1 MKDEDKS
8 SIRVYLKRAFSKI
21 IIWGAFSLLVMIIFL
36 VQTNSSYDHT
46 IDNYGMSQGV
56 IGKLGIEFSN
66 ERLELREMVLQM
78 DISDMNELEKNIE
91 TRESH
96 INKYL
101 DEISK
106 LNTKEKEA
114 ALCKEIQQNLKI
126 YGDAKEKIKTLAKDN
141 KDDQAFSVINHEESE
156 TALVVLGKINE
167 LLQLNIQE
175 CAKLSSRT
183 KVIEIIAVILG
194 ILFVLAFIPTAKTVI
209 KQTQEEI
216 AGPIEKMKNAAEK
229 IADGNFDVEID
240 IDSKLET
247 GILAKSF
254 NKMIQNLQTYIKEI
268 RDILG
273 SIAEGDFSVKPEI
286 EYRGEFIE
294 IEKSLDNI
302 LKSMNDTFM
311 KIENSTKL
319 VNGGASQVSDT
330 AQSLSKGATE
340 QASTIEELTASMN
353 EINEKVKTTSTSV
366 TEANRIVGRL
376 RVRIQESNEDM
387 NNMMKAMDK
396 IQISSQNIKE
406 IINTIDSIAQQTN
419 LLALNA
425 AIEAAR
431 AGESGKGFAVVAE
444 EVRQLAEQ
452 SSKAVST
459 TTELIENS
467 INSVQEGKNMADNT
481 SKALEHLVRR
491 TNETS
496 SIFDEIVK
504 ATDEE
509 SSAIKEIDEAIN
521 QIADV
526 VQSNSA
532 VAEESAAASEE
543 LTAQAESLD
552 SMLSNFKLA
561 GNN

>member
-1 MKDEDKS
+1 MKNEENS
-8 SIRVYLKRAFSKI
+8 SIRIQLKKAFSKI
-21 IIWGAFSLLVMIIFL
+21 IIWGTFSLAVMLLFL
-36 VQTNSSYDHT
+36 VQTNSSYKHA

-78 DISDMNELEKNIE
+78 DVLDMSEIEKSIE
-91 TRESH
+91 TRESD
-96 INKYL
+96 INKYV

-114 ALCKEIQQNLKI
+114 ALCKEIEQNLKI
-126 YGDAKEKIKTLAKDN
+126 YSDTKEKIETLAKGN
-141 KDDQAFSVINHEESE
+141 KDDQAFSIINHEESE
-156 TALVVLGKINE
+156 NALVVLDKINE

-175 CAKLSSRT
+175 CDKLSSRT
-183 KVIEIIAVILG
+183 RVIEIIAVILG
-194 ILFVLAFIPTAKTVI
+194 IVSALAFIPTAKAVI

-216 AGPIEKMKNAAEK
+216 ADPIEKMKNAAEK
-229 IADGNFDVEID
+229 IAEGNFDVEID

-254 NKMIQNLQTYIKEI
+254 NKMIENLQTYIKEI
-268 RDILG
+268 KEILG
-273 SIAEGDFSVKPEI
+273 SIADGDFSVKPQV
-286 EYRGEFIE
+286 EYKGEFIE

-302 LKSMNDTFM
+302 LKSMNDTFIQ
-311 KIENSTKL
+311 IENSTKL

-353 EINEKVKTTSTSV
+353 EINEKVSTTSTSV
-366 TEANRIVGRL
+366 AEANRIVGRL
-376 RVRIQESNEDM
+376 RVRIQECNGDM
-387 NNMMKAMDK
+387 HNMMKAMDK
-396 IQISSQNIKE
+396 IQLSSENIKE
-406 IINTIDSIAQQTN
+406 IISTIDSIAGQTN

-444 EVRQLAEQ
+444 EVRELAEQ

-467 INSVQEGKNMADNT
+467 IKTVEEGKFMADNT

-504 ATDEE
+504 ATEE
-509 SSAIKEIDEAIN
+509 QGSAIKEIDGAIN

-552 SMLSNFKLA
+552 SMLANFKLSD
-561 GNN
+561 NN